1 MAINN
6 NLYPP
11 IVKTYMPAFVT
22 DGLADVTT
30 CRVYFSLSPY
40 NKSTDIANVQV
51 TIRDQNSNKSV
62 LKKADYPSAVKI
74 TSLQEDTTK
83 TVDRFYI
90 EIPEQDIQGGWKNNL
105 YYRVQ
110 LRFTDMFA
118 ETIEPGTKGLDTWL
132 SANYEHFSE

>member
-22 DGLADVTT
+22 NSDNIEETT

-51 TIRDQNSNKSV
+51 TIRDQNSNKSM
-62 LKKADYPSAVKI
+62 LKRADYPSEVKI
-74 TSLQEDTTK
+74 TSLQEDTARK
-83 TVDRFYI
+83 IDRFYI
-90 EIPEQDIQGGWKNNL
+90 EIPEADIQGGWKINK
-105 YYRVQ
+105 YYRIQV
-110 LRFTDMFA
+110 RFTDLEA
-118 ETIEPGTKGLDTWL
+118 EAIEPGTVKLDT
-132 SANYEHFSE
+132 